1 MHFETRFDYVTL
13 GICKVECTFHGL
25 TINMDT
31 WNKLPADVQKA
42 MSEAGMETEE
52 FTGPWVDELEATNLG
67 RMVMN
72 GAIVRKVSPEARL
85 AWAKTLA
92 DFPNEMAK
100 EADSKGL
107 PGSEVLRMA
116 VDIHEQMGHK
126 WPVRYE
132 IK

>member
-1 MHFETRFDYVTL
+1 
-13 GICKVECTFHGL
+13 
-25 TINMDT
+25 
-31 WNKLPADVQKA
+31 
-42 MSEAGMETEE
+42 
-52 FTGPWVDELEATNLG
+52 
-67 RMVMN
+67 MN
-72 GAIVRKVSPEARL
+72 GAIVRKVSPETRL

-92 DFPNEMAK
+92 DFPNERAK

-116 VDIHEQMGHK
+116 VDIHEEMGHK

>member
-1 MHFETRFDYVTL
+1 M
-13 GICKVECTFHGL
+13 
-25 TINMDT
+25 
-31 WNKLPADVQKA
+31 A
-42 MSEAGMETEE
+42 EAGAETEE

-72 GAIVRKVSPEARL
+72 GAIVRKISDDARL

-92 DFPNEMAK
+92 DFPNERAK
-100 EADSKGL
+100 EADAKGL
-107 PGSEVLRMA
+107 PGSKVVRMA
-116 VDIHEQMGHK
+116 VDVAEKLGHK

>member
-1 MHFETRFDYVTL
+1 MAAAAT
-13 GICKVECTFHGL
+13 
-25 TINMDT
+25 
-31 WNKLPADVQKA
+31 
-42 MSEAGMETEE
+42 ETEE

-85 AWAKTLA
+85 KWAKTLA
-92 DFPNEMAK
+92 DFPNKRAK

-107 PGSEVLRMA
+107 PGSKVLRMA
-116 VDIHEQMGHK
+116 VDIHEKLGHK
-126 WPVRYE
+126 WPVRYV

>member
-1 MHFETRFDYVTL
+1 MPL
-13 GICKVECTFHGL
+13 L
-25 TINMDT
+25 LL
-31 WNKLPADVQKA
+31 KLPADVQKA

-72 GAIVRKVSPEARL
+72 GAIVRKVSPETRL

-92 DFPNEMAK
+92 DFPNERAK

-107 PGSEVLRMA
+107 PGSEVVRMA
-116 VDIHEQMGHK
+116 VEVHEQMGHK